1 MNRQQLAKALDIDV
15 RTLRRLLRLGM
26 PEPADGETLNSW
38 SARATQWR
46 EDTRKTPGP
55 KKSPERQKRE
65 DLEAAIL
72 EEKLAKL
79 RRENK
84 VQTGELHSRKQCEA
98 DEERNYQQVAQ
109 ALLSVGA
116 KVARKCYQKSP
127 DEIQVTVD
135 DEIRRCLEII
145 AKGNAASAAARP
157 ETSSNA
163 T

>member
-15 RTLRRLLRLGM
+15 RTLRRLVRLGM

-72 EEKLAKL
+72 EEKLEKL

-84 VQTGELHSRKQCEA
+84 VQAGELHSRKQCQL

-127 DEIQVTVD
+127 EEIQVTVD
-135 DEIRRCLEII
+135 DEIRRCLEIVSRGKR
-145 AKGNAASAAARP
+145 APPGPSPSADAS
-157 ETSSNA
+157 
-163 T
+163 

>member
-15 RTLRRLLRLGM
+15 RTLRRLERLGM
-26 PEPADGETLNSW
+26 PMPADGETLNSW

-46 EDTRKTPGP
+46 ADARKTPGP

-72 EEKLAKL
+72 EEKLEKL

-84 VQTGELHSRKQCEA
+84 VQAGEMHSRKQCEM

-116 KVARKCYQKSP
+116 QVARKCYQKPP
-127 DEIQVTVD
+127 DEIQVIVD
-135 DEIRRCLEII
+135 DAIRRCLEII
-145 AKGNAASAAARP
+145 SRSKRPPPGASPRADA
-157 ETSSNA
+157 S
-163 T
+163 